1 VDPKKEEMP
10 MKKAIVA
17 SLLVVGLSAP
27 AFADTKWF
35 VVVDTV
41 KNCSVVEGGTS
52 AGLTRIGNKDG
63 YETKEAAIE
72 ALKGI
77 RDDAAQCA
85 GVVE

>member
-1 VDPKKEEMP
+1 
-10 MKKAIVA
+10 MKRVLVA
-17 SLLVVGLSAP
+17 SLLVVGLSLP
-27 AFADTKWF
+27 AYAATKWF

-63 YETKEAAIE
+63 YDSLDAAGD
-72 ALKGI
+72 ALKKY
-77 RDDAAQCA
+77 REDAATCA

>member
-1 VDPKKEEMP
+1 
-10 MKKAIVA
+10 MKRAVLA
-17 SLLVVGLSAP
+17 GLLVVGLSLP

-52 AGLTRIGNKDG
+52 AGLTRIGNADG
-63 YETKEAAIE
+63 YDSEDAANE
-72 ALKGI
+72 ALKGV
-77 RDDAAQCA
+77 RDDAGQCA

>member
-1 VDPKKEEMP
+1 
-10 MKKAIVA
+10 MKKAVIA
-17 SLLVVGLSAP
+17 SLLVVGLSLP
-27 AFADTKWF
+27 AFAATKWF

-52 AGLTRIGNKDG
+52 AGLTRLGNKDG
-63 YETKEAAIE
+63 YDSADAAGE
-72 ALKGI
+72 ALRGI

>member
-1 VDPKKEEMP
+1 
-10 MKKAIVA
+10 MKRAVLA
-17 SLLVVGLSAP
+17 SLLVVGLSLP
-27 AFADTKWF
+27 AFAATKWF
-35 VVVDTV
+35 VVTDTV

-63 YETKEAAIE
+63 YDSEDAANE

-77 RDDAAQCA
+77 RDDAGQCA

>member
-1 VDPKKEEMP
+1 
-10 MKKAIVA
+10 MKRAVIA
-17 SLLVVGLSAP
+17 SLLVVGLSMP
-27 AFADTKWF
+27 AFAATKWF

-63 YETKEAAIE
+63 YDSTDAAGE
-72 ALKGI
+72 ALNKY
-77 RDDAAQCA
+77 REDTATCA

>member
-1 VDPKKEEMP
+1 VEDNAI
-10 MKKAIVA
+10 MKKYGIA
-17 SLLVVGLSAP
+17 GLFVIAMALP
-27 AFADTKWF
+27 AFAATKFF

-52 AGLTRIGNKDG
+52 AGLTPIGNKEG
-63 YETKEAAIE
+63 YDSKEAAMD

-77 RDDAAQCA
+77 RDDQAQCA